1 MGLLL
6 LVSSLMAQH
15 KRPTTEATEPKES
28 IVYFCSEITPENI
41 LRLYEAMG
49 VDVSNYKN
57 IGLKVHFGE
66 RGNQNFLNPELLH
79 PLVDKVH
86 PTFVET
92 NVLYVSDRRFT
103 KSHIALAE
111 EHGFTFA
118 PIDILDADNEI
129 IYPGDTNFQFCKT
142 VRTGDH
148 FENYDFYIIYSHFKG
163 HGSSGFG
170 GAIKNVGMGMA
181 SPGGKMAIHANNYPK
196 VNTPEKCFQCN
207 RCASQCPAVAISV
220 DNHGPVIDTT
230 KCIGCAKCIAE
241 CPLKLFSPD
250 NSGYDETRFLDKL
263 VEYTKVLADRRP
275 MVFINVMA
283 NISTTCDC
291 SAKAPKPFMRDIGA
305 VASTD
310 IVAID
315 QACQDLT
322 SKAYGCEHVFEK
334 VNHVSGMEQLHYA
347 EKLGMGSTKYVL
359 IDVATGQR
367 ITLDEAVKQTEKKEE
382 EKQKEKQEQK

>member
-1 MGLLL
+1 MKRKFFLILCCLLAVCTVVHAQKSKQEKL
-6 LVSSLMAQH
+6 PSDVSV
-15 KRPTTEATEPKES
+15 
-28 IVYFCSEITPENI
+28 VYFCSEITPENI
-41 LRLYEAMG
+41 QRLYNALNVNLAPDMK
-49 VDVSNYKN
+49 V
-57 IGLKVHFGE
+57 GLKVHFGE

-79 PLVDKVH
+79 PLVDQVH

-103 KSHIALAE
+103 KSHIALAQ

-118 PIDILDADNEI
+118 PIDILDADGET
-129 IYPGDTNFQFCKT
+129 IYPGDDNFQYCKT

-148 FENYDFYIIYSHFKG
+148 FENYDYYIIYSHFKG

-196 VNTPEKCFQCN
+196 VNTPDKCFQCN
-207 RCASQCPAVAISV
+207 RCANQCPALAINV
-220 DNHGPVIDTT
+220 DDNGPMIDTT

-250 NSGYDETRFLDKL
+250 NTGYDETRFLDKL
-263 VEYTKVLADRRP
+263 VEYTKVLMDRRP

-283 NISTTCDC
+283 NISSSCDC
-291 SAKAPKPFMRDIGA
+291 SSRAPKPFMRDIGA
-305 VASTD
+305 VASRD

-315 QACQDLT
+315 QVCQDLT
-322 SKAYGCEHVFEK
+322 SKAYGCEHVFQE
-334 VNHVSGMEQLHYA
+334 VNHVSGMEQLQYA
-347 EKLGMGSTKYVL
+347 EKLGMGHTKYIL
-359 IDVATGQR
+359 IDVATGKQ
-367 ITLDEAVKQTEKKEE
+367 ITLEEAVKQTEKENK
-382 EKQKEKQEQK
+382 K